1 MIHTDL
7 LAWPSAGAGTE
18 LLEDSDALP
27 PEVSTTA
34 GEQAAVPAGNSA
46 GTAVG
51 SSVGTSVGRGSSAP
65 TPQAPDVPARQTPA
79 VLDVSGLSVTYP
91 GASAPAIAGIGLTL
105 DAGDTLAI
113 VGESG
118 SGKSTT
124 AAALTGLLPT
134 GTRVEASTQSHLGED
149 LSSAK
154 PRTWQRILG
163 TGIGYVPQD
172 AGAGLNPVRTIASA
186 LHETL
191 TVNGF
196 AKPQIGPR
204 IAEVLTAVG
213 LDADTHGR
221 RYPHELSGGQR
232 QRVLIANAIAA
243 RPALIIAD
251 EPTSALDATVA
262 KQVLDVLTALVAESQ
277 TALVLITHD
286 LGVAKERAAELIVM
300 SRGRIVETGPTDRIL
315 TAPRH
320 PYTQALLAAAPHLG
334 WGRLQPGRATRTDLG
349 GGADASVADDAG
361 GANASV
367 TNDSSGTEP
376 VGTEPVTDS
385 STEAVLTGRGIVR
398 NFGGDRPA
406 VNGLDIALRAGSTI
420 GIVGESGS
428 GKTTS
433 ARILLGADRAD
444 AGGVDLHGKPLA
456 DYRRKDLGR
465 RIRYVHQDS
474 SAALDPHYTVERILT
489 EPLRGHRIGT
499 RSQRPGRVREL
510 LDSVALDHS
519 LLGRTPQELS
529 GGQRQRLAIAR
540 ALAVDPEVIILD
552 EPVSAL
558 DVGVQAQI
566 LQLLVDLQAR
576 LGVAYLFIS
585 HDLAVIEQISD
596 EVIVMKD
603 GLGIES
609 GPTAHVLHSSR
620 HAYTRALIDA
630 VPCFDDSAVRTV
642 AADNLTDN
650 PTDSTGAHHA

>member
-1 MIHTDL
+1 MINTDL

-18 LLEDSDALP
+18 LLGD
-27 PEVSTTA
+27 
-34 GEQAAVPAGNSA
+34 
-46 GTAVG
+46 GTAAEPETETTNTITEAAHP
-51 SSVGTSVGRGSSAP
+51 SP
-65 TPQAPDVPARQTPA
+65 QTPR
-79 VLDVSGLSVTYP
+79 VLEVAGLAVTYP
-91 GASAPAIAGIGLTL
+91 GATAPAITDIDLSLAP
-105 DAGDTLAI
+105 GDTLAI

-124 AAALTGLLPT
+124 AAALTGLLPA
-134 GTRVEASTQSHLGED
+134 GTKVEADVQSHLGEN
-149 LSSAK
+149 LIGAK

-163 TGIGYVPQD
+163 TGIAYVPQE
-172 AGAGLNPVRTIASA
+172 AGAGLNPVRTIDSA
-186 LHETL
+186 LTETL
-191 TVNGF
+191 TVNGY
-196 AKPQIGPR
+196 AKPQIRHR

-213 LDADTHGR
+213 LDPDAHGR

-243 RPALIIAD
+243 EPALIIAD

-262 KQVLDVLTALVAESQ
+262 KQVLDVLGQLVAESQ

-286 LGVAKERAAELIVM
+286 LGVAKERAAQLLVM
-300 SRGRIVETGPTDRIL
+300 QRGRIVETGPTDRVL
-315 TAPRH
+315 AEPQH
-320 PYTQALLAAAPHLG
+320 SYTQALLSAAPHLG
-334 WGRLQPGRATRTDLG
+334 WGRLQPSAGVAAETGTGAPTGSNDASDASTTTTGTSAEVVLAGRA
-349 GGADASVADDAG
+349 
-361 GANASV
+361 
-367 TNDSSGTEP
+367 
-376 VGTEPVTDS
+376 
-385 STEAVLTGRGIVR
+385 IVR
-398 NFGGDRPA
+398 DFGGDRPA
-406 VNGLDIALRAGSTI
+406 VNGLDISLRAGATV

-444 AGGVDLHGKPLA
+444 SGEITLHGKPVT

-474 SAALDPHYTVERILT
+474 TAALDPHYTVERILT

-499 RSQRPGRVREL
+499 RCDRPDKVREL
-510 LDSVALDHS
+510 LDAVALDHS
-519 LLGRTPQELS
+519 LLTRTPRELS

-585 HDLAVIEQISD
+585 HDLAVIEQIAD
-596 EVIVMKD
+596 EVIVMKGGD
-603 GLGIES
+603 VIES
-609 GPTAHVLHSSR
+609 GPTARVLHESD
-620 HAYTRALIDA
+620 HGYTRALIDA
-630 VPCFDDSAVRTV
+630 VPCFDDSAVRATGPGS
-642 AADNLTDN
+642 AHLADVRPGAVSAGAHPGAHPGTAPAVRGTT
-650 PTDSTGAHHA
+650 PTDSGDASPRQKFTATTGAHHA

>member
-1 MIHTDL
+1 MINTDL
-7 LAWPSAGAGTE
+7 LAWPAAGAGTE
-18 LLEDSDALP
+18 LLDDADAKTPAACAAAADTRDSSA
-27 PEVSTTA
+27 STATS
-34 GEQAAVPAGNSA
+34 GAAVERTATPETPTHDASTPETPAPRVQA
-46 GTAVG
+46 PE
-51 SSVGTSVGRGSSAP
+51 SSAHQGP
-65 TPQAPDVPARQTPA
+65 P
-79 VLDVSGLSVTYP
+79 VLEVAGLSVTYP
-91 GASAPAIAGIGLTL
+91 GAPTPAIADIDLSL
-105 DAGDTLAI
+105 APGDTLAI

-124 AAALTGLLPT
+124 AAALTGLLPA
-134 GTRVEASTQSHLGED
+134 GTKVHAHTHSHLGED
-149 LSSAK
+149 LTSAK

-163 TGIGYVPQD
+163 TGIAYVPQD

-186 LHETL
+186 LAETL
-191 TVNGF
+191 TVNCY
-196 AKPQIGPR
+196 AKPQIRPR

-213 LDADTHGR
+213 LDPQTHGR

-262 KQVLDVLTALVAESQ
+262 KQVLDVLGGLVAGSQ

-286 LGVAKERAAELIVM
+286 LGVAKERAAMLLVM
-300 SRGRIVETGPTDRIL
+300 QAGRIVETGPTEAVLADPQH
-315 TAPRH
+315 A
-320 PYTQALLAAAPHLG
+320 YTQSLLAAPPHLG
-334 WGRLQPGRATRTDLG
+334 WGRLRPST
-349 GGADASVADDAG
+349 DAG
-361 GANASV
+361 ATETHTGA
-367 TNDSSGTEP
+367 
-376 VGTEPVTDS
+376 
-385 STEAVLTGRGIVR
+385 EAVLSGRAIVR

-406 VNGLDIALRAGSTI
+406 VDGLDINLRAGSTV

-444 AGGVDLHGKPLA
+444 SGVITLHGKPVS

-499 RSQRPGRVREL
+499 RADRPGRVREL

-519 LLGRTPQELS
+519 LLKRTPRELS

-566 LQLLVDLQAR
+566 LQLLVDLQDR

-585 HDLAVIEQISD
+585 HDLAVIEQIAD

-603 GLGIES
+603 GLVVES
-609 GPTAHVLHSSR
+609 GPTARVLHESR
-620 HAYTRALIDA
+620 DDYTRALIDA
-630 VPCFDDSAVRTV
+630 VPCFDDSAVRTAERATSTETTDTDLRATSTDTGDV
-642 AADNLTDN
+642 SLTPN
-650 PTDSTGAHHA
+650 PTELTGASHA

>member
-1 MIHTDL
+1 MINTDL
-7 LAWPSAGAGTE
+7 LAWPAAGAGTE
-18 LLEDSDALP
+18 LLDDDHAGPTDDATRT
-27 PEVSTTA
+27 ESTGTDA
-34 GEQAAVPAGNSA
+34 PAEGTPRDTAVPASA
-46 GTAVG
+46 HQTNAAETAVAETTHK
-51 SSVGTSVGRGSSAP
+51 SPPRGP
-65 TPQAPDVPARQTPA
+65 H
-79 VLDVSGLSVTYP
+79 VLEVTGLSVTYP
-91 GASAPAIAGIGLTL
+91 GATTPAITDVDLTL
-105 DAGDTLAI
+105 APGGTLAI

-124 AAALTGLLPT
+124 AAALTGLLPA
-134 GTRVEASTQSHLGED
+134 GTTVDARTQSHLGED
-149 LSSAK
+149 LIGAK

-163 TGIGYVPQD
+163 TGIAYVPQD

-186 LHETL
+186 LTETL
-191 TVNGF
+191 SVNGY

-204 IAEVLTAVG
+204 ITEVLTAVG
-213 LDADTHGR
+213 LDPETHGA

-262 KQVLDVLTALVAESQ
+262 KQVLDVLSGLVAESQ

-286 LGVAKERAAELIVM
+286 LGVAKERADELIVM
-300 SRGRIVETGPTDRIL
+300 QAGRIVETGPTSRVL
-315 TAPRH
+315 AQPQH
-320 PYTQALLAAAPHLG
+320 AYTQGLLAAAPHLG
-334 WGRLQPGRATRTDLG
+334 WGRLSPSSGATRT
-349 GGADASVADDAG
+349 GAAP
-361 GANASV
+361 
-367 TNDSSGTEP
+367 T
-376 VGTEPVTDS
+376 
-385 STEAVLTGRGIVR
+385 STEVVLSGRGIVR

-406 VNGLDIALRAGSTI
+406 VDGLDIALRAGSTV

-444 AGGVDLHGKPLA
+444 AGEITLHGTALT

-465 RIRYVHQDS
+465 RVRYVHQDS
-474 SAALDPHYTVERILT
+474 TAALDPHYTVERILT
-489 EPLRGHRIGT
+489 EPLRGHRIGS
-499 RSQRPGRVREL
+499 RADRPGRVREL

-519 LLGRTPQELS
+519 LLGRTPRELS

-585 HDLAVIEQISD
+585 HDLAVIEQIAD

-603 GLGIES
+603 GRVVGS
-609 GPTAHVLHSSR
+609 GPTARVLHESR
-620 HAYTRALIDA
+620 DDYTRALIDA
-630 VPCFDDSAVRTV
+630 VPCFDDSAVRATGDRDGIAAEAAAATTV
-642 AADNLTDN
+642 ESPA
-650 PTDSTGAHHA
+650 PTNTLSDPTPTGAHHV

>member
-1 MIHTDL
+1 MINTDL

-18 LLEDSDALP
+18 LLDDDRVESTDDETRTA
-27 PEVSTTA
+27 TTA
-34 GEQAAVPAGNSA
+34 A
-46 GTAVG
+46 
-51 SSVGTSVGRGSSAP
+51 TSKRP
-65 TPQAPDVPARQTPA
+65 PQGPH
-79 VLDVSGLSVTYP
+79 VLEVAGLSVTYP
-91 GASAPAIAGIGLTL
+91 GAPAPAIADVDISL
-105 DAGDTLAI
+105 APGDTLAI

-124 AAALTGLLPT
+124 AAALTGLLPA
-134 GTRVEASTQSHLGED
+134 GTKVDARTQSHLGED
-149 LSSAK
+149 LIGAK

-163 TGIGYVPQD
+163 TGIAYVPQD

-186 LHETL
+186 LAETL
-191 TVNGF
+191 TVNGY
-196 AKPQIGPR
+196 AKPQIRPR

-213 LDADTHGR
+213 LDPETHGR

-262 KQVLDVLTALVAESQ
+262 KQVLDVLSGLVAESR

-286 LGVAKERAAELIVM
+286 LGVAKERAAKLLVM
-300 SRGRIVETGPTDRIL
+300 QAGRIVETGPTERVL
-315 TAPRH
+315 AEPQH
-320 PYTQALLAAAPHLG
+320 AYTQALLTAAPHLG
-334 WGRLQPGRATRTDLG
+334 WGRLSPSPGIVPAGAAGDSATGAISTDSATR
-349 GGADASVADDAG
+349 ADAAHA
-361 GANASV
+361 
-367 TNDSSGTEP
+367 GTE
-376 VGTEPVTDS
+376 V
-385 STEAVLTGRGIVR
+385 VLAGDGIVR
-398 NFGGDRPA
+398 DFGGDHPA
-406 VNGLDIALRAGSTI
+406 VAGLDVALRAGSTV

-444 AGGVDLHGKPLA
+444 AGEITLHGTDLTA
-456 DYRRKDLGR
+456 YRRKDLGR

-474 SAALDPHYTVERILT
+474 TAALDPHYTVERILT
-489 EPLRGHRIGT
+489 EPLRGHRIVA
-499 RSQRPGRVREL
+499 RADRPARVREL

-519 LLGRTPQELS
+519 LLGRTPRELS

-585 HDLAVIEQISD
+585 HDLAVIEQIAD

-603 GLGIES
+603 GRVVES
-609 GPTAHVLHSSR
+609 GPTARVLHESR
-620 HAYTRALIDA
+620 DDYTKALIDA
-630 VPCFDDSAVRTV
+630 VPCFDDSAVRT
-642 AADNLTDN
+642 TDHLID
-650 PTDSTGAHHA
+650 PTPTGEHHA

>member
-18 LLEDSDALP
+18 LLDQSP
-27 PEVSTTA
+27 GPEGPMS
-34 GEQAAVPAGNSA
+34 AAPDPGPAPAAPVPAA
-46 GTAVG
+46 EPAPA
-51 SSVGTSVGRGSSAP
+51 SVE
-65 TPQAPDVPARQTPA
+65 PARPTAAGRRRP
-79 VLDVSGLSVTYP
+79 VLEVAGLSVTYP
-91 GASAPAIAGIGLTL
+91 AATAPAVEDVDLSLAPG
-105 DAGDTLAI
+105 ATLAI

-134 GTRVEASTQSHLGED
+134 GTTVEARRQSHLGED
-149 LSSAK
+149 LIGAK

-163 TGIGYVPQD
+163 TGIAYVPQD

-186 LHETL
+186 LTETL
-191 TVNGF
+191 SVNGF
-196 AKPQIGPR
+196 AKAQIPGR

-213 LDADTHGR
+213 LDPDVHGR
-221 RYPHELSGGQR
+221 RHPHELSGGQR

-262 KQVLDVLTALVAESQ
+262 KQVLDVLSGLVVEFSTALI
-277 TALVLITHD
+277 LITHD
-286 LGVAKERAAELIVM
+286 LGVAKERADDLLVM
-300 SRGRIVETGPTDRIL
+300 QRGRIVETGETERVL
-315 TAPRH
+315 AHPRH
-320 PYTQALLAAAPHLG
+320 ACTRALLAAAPHLG
-334 WGRLQPGRATRTDLG
+334 RGRLRPRREAVPTGDANPAATTG
-349 GGADASVADDAG
+349 
-361 GANASV
+361 
-367 TNDSSGTEP
+367 
-376 VGTEPVTDS
+376 TDS
-385 STEAVLTGRGIVR
+385 VQESDTGSARESGAASASGPAAVLTGRRLVR
-398 NFGGDRPA
+398 EFGGQRPA
-406 VNGLDIALRAGSTI
+406 VDGLDITLRAGETV

-433 ARILLGADRAD
+433 ARILLGAETAD
-444 AGGVDLHGKPLA
+444 GGEVALRGRTLGDF
-456 DYRRKDLGR
+456 RRKDLGR

-499 RSQRPGRVREL
+499 RGQRPARVREL
-510 LDSVALDHS
+510 LEAVALDHR
-519 LLGRTPQELS
+519 LLGRTPRELS

-540 ALAVDPEVIILD
+540 ALAVEPEVVILD

-585 HDLAVIEQISD
+585 HDLAVIEQIAD
-596 EVIVMKD
+596 DVIVMKD
-603 GLGIES
+603 GRVVES
-609 GPTAHVLHSSR
+609 GPTARVLHDSR
-620 HAYTRALIDA
+620 HAYTRALIEA
-630 VPCFDDSAVRTV
+630 VPCFDDSAVR
-642 AADNLTDN
+642 LTATDHPTGPDH
-650 PTDSTGAHHA
+650 PTDGPGTALPHPTEAILTGAHHV

>member
-1 MIHTDL
+1 MINTDL
-7 LAWPSAGAGTE
+7 LAWPAAGAGTE
-18 LLEDSDALP
+18 VIDEAGLETTEAQPTPIRARSTLSPKD
-27 PEVSTTA
+27 PEVLEVA
-34 GEQAAVPAGNSA
+34 
-46 GTAVG
+46 
-51 SSVGTSVGRGSSAP
+51 
-65 TPQAPDVPARQTPA
+65 
-79 VLDVSGLSVTYP
+79 GLSVTYP
-91 GASAPAIAGIGLTL
+91 GAPAPAIADIELSL
-105 DAGDTLAI
+105 APGDTLAI

-124 AAALTGLLPT
+124 AAALTGLLPA
-134 GTRVEASTQSHLGED
+134 GTRVEADTQSHLGDD
-149 LSSAK
+149 LTSAK

-163 TGIGYVPQD
+163 TGIAYVPQD

-186 LHETL
+186 LAETL
-191 TVNGF
+191 TVNGY
-196 AKPQIGPR
+196 AKPQIRPR

-213 LDADTHGR
+213 LDSETHGR

-262 KQVLDVLTALVAESQ
+262 KQVLDVLGDLVAESQ

-286 LGVAKERAAELIVM
+286 LGVAKERAAQLLVM
-300 SRGRIVETGPTDRIL
+300 QDGRIVETGPTDRVL
-315 TAPRH
+315 AEPQQA
-320 PYTQALLAAAPHLG
+320 YTRALLAAAPHLG
-334 WGRLQPGRATRTDLG
+334 WGRLRP
-349 GGADASVADDAG
+349 SIDAG
-361 GANASV
+361 ATETHTGA
-367 TNDSSGTEP
+367 
-376 VGTEPVTDS
+376 
-385 STEAVLTGRGIVR
+385 EAVLSGRAIVR

-406 VNGLDIALRAGSTI
+406 VDGLDINLRAGSTV

-444 AGGVDLHGKPLA
+444 SGVITLHRKPVS

-499 RSQRPGRVREL
+499 RVDRPGRVREL

-519 LLGRTPQELS
+519 LLKRTPRELS

-585 HDLAVIEQISD
+585 HDLAVIEQIAD

-603 GLGIES
+603 GRVVES
-609 GPTAHVLHSSR
+609 GPTARVLHESR
-620 HAYTRALIDA
+620 DDYTRALIDA
-630 VPCFDDSAVRTV
+630 VPCFDDSAVRT
-642 AADNLTDN
+642 TSTIN
-650 PTDSTGAHHA
+650 PTELTGASHV